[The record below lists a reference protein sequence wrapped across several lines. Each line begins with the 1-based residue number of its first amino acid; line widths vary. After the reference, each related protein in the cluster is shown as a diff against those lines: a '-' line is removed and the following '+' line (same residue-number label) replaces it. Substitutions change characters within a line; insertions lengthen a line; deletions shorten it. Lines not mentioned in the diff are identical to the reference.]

1 MHDFHRKSSYIY
13 ILKYIT
19 MSCFCILILT
29 KYSPYVKNAC
39 YIVFHYSLPSHNT
52 YIFLTEAAAASVNIV
67 PKSWML
73 LLFFPIPHDEE
84 RCHHQYQHHTLIV
97 LAEFTKQNRR
107 RKPVPPIGNCA
118 VVGYNFVYVP
128 GDCII
133 WCKLL
138 NSRIKVG
145 VRWSRGESESP
156 KRPFN
161 CLPTVQHAGGW
172 AFQIPCQHICSLPT
186 MSSYFWNAYLSN

>member
-1 MHDFHRKSSYIY
+1 
-13 ILKYIT
+13 

-39 YIVFHYSLPSHNT
+39 YLVFHYSLPSHNT

-128 GDCII
+128 AEL
-133 WCKLL
+133 KL
-138 NSRIKVG
+138 VWGG
-145 VRWSRGESESP
+145 VAGKANHLRDHSIACLPFNMRVAGLSKFHVSTYARFRQWVLISGMHTFPTNRSRGLNGEM
-156 KRPFN
+156 RY
-161 CLPTVQHAGGW
+161 VY
-172 AFQIPCQHICSLPT
+172 
-186 MSSYFWNAYLSN
+186 SSILLRTIIIIR